1 MKLRSVIVMLVILA
15 LAVPATMLAQQSKAE
30 QEVQA
35 ALEQL
40 RQANVKGGAEG
51 AAIFDKYLG
60 DDFVRILNRGT
71 YTKAETLDAIRTGKQ
86 HTESQGLSDVKIRI
100 YGKTAV
106 ATGVLNAKS
115 AGPLAANDTLAATQ
129 SRFTRVFVKR
139 AGIWQC
145 VLFQTTLIAAPTSA
159 QATGKDAPPSYVA
172 NPANYKVIGENDLF
186 RVILETKPVG
196 FHDVWHSHLAS
207 AVYTLTDCHQVS
219 YLPDGTKRERTVEKG
234 SVVWQA
240 AMAHSTE
247 NIGTSECVMVL
258 VERK

>member
-1 MKLRSVIVMLVILA
+1 MKPRFVIVTLVILA
-15 LAVPATMLAQQSKAE
+15 LAIPAMMLAQQSKAE
-30 QEVQA
+30 KEVQA
-35 ALEQL
+35 TLEQL

-60 DDFVRILNRGT
+60 DDFLRILNRGV
-71 YTKAETLDAIRTGKQ
+71 YTKAETLEAIRTGKQ
-86 HTESQGLSDVKIRI
+86 HTESQDLTDVKIRI
-100 YGKTAV
+100 YGNTAV

-115 AGPLAANDTLAATQ
+115 AGPLAASDTLAATH

-139 AGIWQC
+139 GGIWQC

-196 FHDVWHSHLAS
+196 FRDVLHSHLDS
-207 AVYTLTDCHQVS
+207 AVYLLTDCHQRT
-219 YLPDGTKRERTVEKG
+219 YLPDGNTREGTREKG